1 MLQVFS
7 KNKIKI
13 IQKQT
18 AMLLP
23 VCCLSTVTT
32 KQRGF
37 YCQDSQLTKATISIR
52 QDASI
57 MTPCQTLQ
65 ESE

>member
-1 MLQVFS
+1 
-7 KNKIKI
+7 
-13 IQKQT
+13 
-18 AMLLP
+18 MLLP
-23 VCCLSTVTT
+23 VCYLSVVAT
-32 KQRGF
+32 KQQGF
-37 YCQDSQLTKATISIR
+37 YCQDSLLTKAAVSIR